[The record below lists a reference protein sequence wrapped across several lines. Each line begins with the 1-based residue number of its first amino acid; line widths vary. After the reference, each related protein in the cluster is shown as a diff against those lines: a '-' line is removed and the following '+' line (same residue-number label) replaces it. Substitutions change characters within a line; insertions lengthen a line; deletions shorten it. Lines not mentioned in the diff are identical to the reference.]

1 MRELFL
7 IADIG
12 GYTRFMRGQAQAL
25 AHAQVV
31 VGRLLEALL
40 DSAPPFIVEKLEGD
54 AVFLRLPWPEQ
65 EPPPGLFT
73 AVEAMHASFTARQTA
88 MEAARTCNCDSCSQ
102 MHALRVKFAAHA
114 GEAARQKIGTFTEL
128 AGLDVIL
135 VHRMLKNNV
144 PVPEYLL
151 GTQPVLPLLGG
162 APPALRL
169 DHDFEGVGP
178 TETYYRVLPAARPPN
193 QHAPL
198 PLKLATRGML
208 EFKGLLYRLGLRTT
222 ISIKQS

>member
-40 DSAPPFIVEKLEGD
+40 DAAPPFIVEKLEGD
-54 AVFLRLPWPEQ
+54 AVFLRLPWPGDEQ
-65 EPPPGLFT
+65 PPLFP
-73 AVEAMHASFTARQTA
+73 AVEAMHASFTARQAA

-135 VHRMLKNNV
+135 VHRMLKNKV
-144 PVPEYLL
+144 PAPEYLL
-151 GTQPVLPLLGG
+151 GTTPVLPLLGG
-162 APPALRL
+162 APPGIRL
-169 DHDFEGVGP
+169 DHDFEGVGE
-178 TETYYRVLPAARPPN
+178 TVTYYRQLPAARPPHG
-193 QHAPL
+193 HAPL
-198 PLKLATRGML
+198 AVKLAARGML
-208 EFKGLLYRLGLRTT
+208 EFGGLLRRLGLKPR
-222 ISIKQS
+222 IGIKQS

>member
-31 VGRLLEALL
+31 VAKLLEALL
-40 DSAPPFIVEKLEGD
+40 EASTPFTVEKLEGD

-65 EPPPGLFT
+65 DPQPGLFP
-73 AVEAMHASFTARQTA
+73 AVEAMHGAFTARQAA

-114 GEAARQKIGTFTEL
+114 GEAARQKIGPFTEL
-128 AGLDVIL
+128 AGMDVIL
-135 VHRMLKNNV
+135 VHRMLKNKV
-144 PVPEYLL
+144 PAQEYLL
-151 GTQPVLPLLGG
+151 GTEPVLPLLGG
-162 APPALRL
+162 APPGLRL

-178 TETYYRVLPAARPPN
+178 TAAYYRELPAARP
-193 QHAPL
+193 HHGHSPL
-198 PLKLATRGML
+198 PLKIAARGIL
-208 EFKGLLYRLGLRTT
+208 ELKGLLYRLGLRTA